1 MLFSRQGIRSW
12 TFPVFRLGCYNIYM
26 LKKEIIINGLKINYL
41 ISSDFNPN
49 QAVVFLPGWKSPADL
64 FCSVM
69 GKISNLLAINLPGWG
84 GSEVPKE
91 DWGLVDYSN
100 LVAAVLQ
107 KLNVVNPI
115 VIGHS
120 VGGAIAVEYLS
131 SGREAQKLILL
142 GGAIIRERLGR
153 SQKLFIGAKI
163 FRALFPFVN
172 KKWRQ
177 RLAGKALSPD
187 YLEAGE
193 MVETYKKLISEDRQ
207 VAFYKLQLPIVLI
220 WGKDDVATPY
230 RQAEKLK
237 NLSNQAIL
245 ETIPAAGHYAF
256 LDKPEEFKKI
266 IAKYL

>member
-1 MLFSRQGIRSW
+1 MI
-12 TFPVFRLGCYNIYM
+12 
-26 LKKEIIINGLKINYL
+26 KKEIIVNGLKISYL
-41 ISSDFNPN
+41 VSSDFNPE
-49 QAVVFLPGWKSPADL
+49 QAVVFLPGWKSPVNL

-69 GKISNLLAINLPGWG
+69 GNISNLLAINLPGWG
-84 GSEVPKE
+84 GSEMPKE
-91 DWGLVDYSN
+91 DWGLVDYAK
-100 LVAAVLQ
+100 LVTAFLE
-107 KLNVVNPI
+107 KLKVVNPI
-115 VIGHS
+115 IIGHS
-120 VGGAIAVEYLS
+120 VGGAVAVEYLS
-131 SGREAQKLILL
+131 SGEEAQKLILL
-142 GGAIIRERLGR
+142 GGALVRERLGR

-207 VAFYKLQLPIVLI
+207 VAFYKLELPIILI
-220 WGKDDVATPY
+220 WGENDVATPY
-230 RQAEKLK
+230 SQAKKLK
-237 NLSNQAIL
+237 NLNNQVIL
-245 ETIPAAGHYAF
+245 ETIPGAGHYSF